1 MIYSLAFAV
10 IAILLTILVSGS
22 FVSCSMAIFTFT
34 LGHLYCNTVNC
45 YDRYW
50 ARKAFNIVFSLTTV
64 FACIHYLD
72 TVVDWNDFAIDW
84 KDEYKFWSFTQG
96 GSASDIGGLFYD
108 CFIRRIHI
116 TDEGYLFYITALAYV
131 ANSLFDG
138 NHLLLQFLGSG
149 LFGSLA
155 SIVLFKIYSRY
166 LNAKKA
172 YTNTWIL
179 SFCSVVFFYSF
190 QLLRDIHIYFFYL
203 VAFNILLDRF
213 RVKGVVTLILITI
226 IVFQL
231 RFANGL
237 FCLALLVYYFYK
249 QFRKYKWLLPLFIII
264 VISIFLKYFWEDYYS
279 VVQAMN
285 RYMEFT
291 EEAIG
296 TEQGL
301 SAVIVQLPSGIKETV
316 SFLNFML
323 QPFPSWNGLL
333 ESINIFNGIV
343 EILPVIYQLFWF
355 FVFALTVKWLIFDKK
370 FKELPLDMRWLLI
383 IVFIFI
389 CLNLSNPNQRRIMC
403 AYPIIFLVYAYV
415 KEYCIPAKV
424 VQGNKIVV
432 FVCWSCMVLMY
443 LCFKF

>member
-1 MIYSLAFAV
+1 MIYSLTFAV
-10 IAILLTILVSGS
+10 TAILLTIGISGS
-22 FVSCSMAIFTFT
+22 FASCSMAIFTFV
-34 LGHLYCNTVNC
+34 LGHLYCNTVNSC
-45 YDRYW
+45 NRYW
-50 ARKAFNIVFSLTTV
+50 VRKAFNVVFSLTTV

-72 TVVDWNDFAIDW
+72 TVVNWNDFAIGW
-84 KDEYKFWSFTQG
+84 KDEYKFWSFTQE
-96 GSASDIGGLFYD
+96 GSVNDIGSLFYD

-116 TDEGYLFYITALAYV
+116 TDEGYLFYISIISYI
-131 ANSLFDG
+131 ANNFFDG

-149 LFGSLA
+149 LFGCLA
-155 SIVLFKIYSRY
+155 SVVLFKIYSRY
-166 LNAKKA
+166 FNAKEA

-190 QLLRDIHIYFFYL
+190 QFLRDIHIYCFYL
-203 VAFNILLDRF
+203 VAFNMLLDRCS
-213 RVKGVVTLILITI
+213 VKGVVFFILLTI

-237 FCLALLVYYFYK
+237 FCLVLLAYYFYK
-249 QFRKYKWLLPLFIII
+249 QFRKYKWLLPVFIII
-264 VISIFLKYFWEDYYS
+264 VISVFLKYFGEDYYA

-296 TEQGL
+296 SEQGL
-301 SAVIVQLPSGIKETV
+301 SAVIVRLPSGIKESV

-333 ESINIFNGIV
+333 ESINIFDGIIG
-343 EILPVIYQLFWF
+343 ILPMIYQLFWF
-355 FVFALTVKWLIFDKK
+355 FVFALTVKWLVFDKK

-403 AYPIIFLVYAYV
+403 AYPIVFLVYAYV

-424 VQGNKIVV
+424 VRSNKIVV
-432 FVCWSCMVLMY
+432 FVCWLSMVLLY